1 MQRRTFLSAALVAA
15 SFVCGALPALAS
27 TSTLGV
33 GDTLPQTQFE
43 NQHGKKEDFPGA
55 DTHIV
60 LFAVE
65 KAPSDVVNDY
75 LTALGVEAMRK
86 QGIVFLADI
95 SGMPGFVTQTF
106 ALPKMRKRPYS
117 ILLAGKAE
125 QAAFMPHE
133 KEAVTVMQIRQ
144 GKITHIGFA
153 RDVPALKAAIGAQ

>member
-15 SFVCGALPALAS
+15 VLGSSASPALALAS
-27 TSTLGV
+27 PLGV
-33 GDTLPQTQFE
+33 GGTLPQTQFE
-43 NQHGKKEDFPGA
+43 NQHGKMEDFPGA
-55 DTHIV
+55 DTRVV

-75 LTALGVEAMRK
+75 LTALGVEAMHK

-95 SGMPGFVTQTF
+95 SGMPGFATQPF

-117 ILLAGKAE
+117 ILLASKAE

-133 KEAVTVMQIRQ
+133 KEAVTVMQVRQ

-153 RDVPALKAAIGAQ
+153 RDVAALKAAIGSQ